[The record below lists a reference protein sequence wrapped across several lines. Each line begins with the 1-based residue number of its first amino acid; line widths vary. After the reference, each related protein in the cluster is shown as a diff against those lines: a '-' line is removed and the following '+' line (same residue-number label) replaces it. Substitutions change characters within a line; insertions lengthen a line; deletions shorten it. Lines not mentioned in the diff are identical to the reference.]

1 MTYLIEAP
9 HSADECAQAMDEAL
23 AKGPRFLAQFDWG
36 CVEGEHTGW
45 ARVEAEDVSD
55 ARSMVP
61 TVARSRAR
69 VVRVGKASPDLVNA
83 MLSLPSETEGPT
95 DMPDPYEVL
104 LAGQDEEAEEAEET
118 QETEEDPWGPEAW
131 VTP

>member
-9 HSADECAQAMDEAL
+9 HSPDECAQAMDEAL

-45 ARVEAEDVSD
+45 ATVEADNESD

-61 TVARSRAR
+61 AVARSKAR
-69 VVRVGKASPDLVNA
+69 VVRVGKATPDLINA
-83 MLSLPSETEGPT
+83 MLYLPSEEEGAD

-104 LAGQDEEAEEAEET
+104 LARQDEE
-118 QETEEDPWGPEAW
+118 TEEIDEDIWGPEAW

>member
-1 MTYLIEAP
+1 MTYLIEAA
-9 HSADECAQAMDEAL
+9 HSPDECAQAMDEAL
-23 AKGPRFLAQFDWG
+23 ARGPRFLAQFDWG

-45 ARVEAEDVSD
+45 ATVEAEDASE

-61 TVARSRAR
+61 AVVRSRAR

-83 MLSLPSETEGPT
+83 MLYLPPEAEGPT

-104 LAGQDEEAEEAEET
+104 LAKQDEEVEEAEE
-118 QETEEDPWGPEAW
+118 DIWGPEAW

>member
-9 HSADECAQAMDEAL
+9 HSPDECVQAMDEAL

-45 ARVEAEDVSD
+45 ATVEAENESE

-61 TVARSRAR
+61 AVVRSRAR
-69 VVRVGKASPDLVNA
+69 VVRVGKVTPDHINA
-83 MLSLPSETEGPT
+83 MLYLPSEAEGP
-95 DMPDPYEVL
+95 DDVPDPYEMI
-104 LAGQDEEAEEAEET
+104 LAGPDEE
-118 QETEEDPWGPEAW
+118 
-131 VTP
+131 

>member
-9 HSADECAQAMDEAL
+9 HSADECVQAMDEAL
-23 AKGPRFLAQFDWG
+23 ARGPGFLAQFDWG
-36 CVEGEHTGW
+36 CVEGEHVGW
-45 ARVEAEDVSD
+45 ATVEAANESE

-61 TVARSRAR
+61 QVVRSKAR
-69 VVRVGKASPDLVNA
+69 VIRVDKVTPDHINA
-83 MLSLPSETEGPT
+83 MLYLLPEDEGPD

-104 LAGQDEEAEEAEET
+104 LAAQEDEAEDDISARPET
-118 QETEEDPWGPEAW
+118 W

>member
-9 HSADECAQAMDEAL
+9 HSPDECVQAMDEAL

-45 ARVEAEDVSD
+45 ATVEAEQRIRGPKHGPRRRAEQG
-55 ARSMVP
+55 ARRQGGQGHS
-61 TVARSRAR
+61 RSHQRYALPSRPRPRAR
-69 VVRVGKASPDLVNA
+69 TTCRTRTRSI
-83 MLSLPSETEGPT
+83 
-95 DMPDPYEVL
+95 
-104 LAGQDEEAEEAEET
+104 LAGQDEEAEEAEERAGS
-118 QETEEDPWGPEAW
+118 WGPEAW

>member
-9 HSADECAQAMDEAL
+9 HSPDECVQAMDEAL
-23 AKGPRFLAQFDWG
+23 ARGPRFLAQFDWG

-45 ARVEAEDVSD
+45 ATVEADNEYE

-61 TVARSRAR
+61 AVARSKAR
-69 VVRVGKASPDLVNA
+69 VVRVGKVTPDHINA
-83 MLSLPSETEGPT
+83 MLYMPSEPEGPD
-95 DMPDPYEVL
+95 DMPDPYEVV
-104 LAGQDEEAEEAEET
+104 LAGSEDDEDIWARPET
-118 QETEEDPWGPEAW
+118 W

>member
-9 HSADECAQAMDEAL
+9 HSPDECVQAMDEAL

-45 ARVEAEDVSD
+45 ATVEAENESE

-61 TVARSRAR
+61 AVARSKAR
-69 VVRVGKASPDLVNA
+69 VIRVDKVTPDHINA
-83 MLSLPSETEGPT
+83 MLYLPPEPEAP
-95 DMPDPYEVL
+95 DDIPDPYEAL
-104 LAGQDEEAEEAEET
+104 LAGSEGE
-118 QETEEDPWGPEAW
+118 
-131 VTP
+131 

>member
-9 HSADECAQAMDEAL
+9 HSPGECAQAMDEAL
-23 AKGPRFLAQFDWG
+23 ARGPRFLAQFDWG

-45 ARVEAEDVSD
+45 ATVEANNESE
-55 ARSMVP
+55 ARGMVP
-61 TVARSRAR
+61 PVARSQAR
-69 VVRVGKASPDLVNA
+69 VVRVGKITPDHVNA
-83 MLSLPSETEGPT
+83 LLYLPPEAEGPT

-104 LAGQDEEAEEAEET
+104 LAGQDEEVEAVEVV
-118 QETEEDPWGPEAW
+118 EEDPWGPEAW

>member
-1 MTYLIEAP
+1 MTYLIEAA
-9 HSADECAQAMDEAL
+9 HSPDECAQAMDEAL
-23 AKGPRFLAQFDWG
+23 ARGPRFLARFDWG

-45 ARVEAEDVSD
+45 ATVEAEDASE

-61 TVARSRAR
+61 AVVRSRAR

-83 MLSLPSETEGPT
+83 MLYLPPEAEGLD
-95 DMPDPYEVL
+95 DMADPYEMI
-104 LAGQDEEAEEAEET
+104 LAEADEEETEEAEEA
-118 QETEEDPWGPEAW
+118 EEDPWGPEAW

>member
-9 HSADECAQAMDEAL
+9 HSPDECAQAMDEAL

-45 ARVEAEDVSD
+45 ATVEAGNESE

-61 TVARSRAR
+61 AVVRSKAR
-69 VVRVGKASPDLVNA
+69 VVRVGKVTPDLINA
-83 MLSLPSETEGPT
+83 MLYLPSEDEGAE
-95 DMPDPYEVL
+95 DVPDPYEMI
-104 LAGQDEEAEEAEET
+104 LAESEDEEPEEV
-118 QETEEDPWGPEAW
+118 EEDIWGPEAW

>member
-9 HSADECAQAMDEAL
+9 HSPDECVQAMDEAL

-45 ARVEAEDVSD
+45 ATVQADNESE

-61 TVARSRAR
+61 PVVRGRAR
-69 VVRVGKASPDLVNA
+69 VVRVGKATPDLVNA
-83 MLSLPSETEGPT
+83 MLYLPSEAEGPT

-118 QETEEDPWGPEAW
+118 EEDPWGPEAW